1 MKFFMHEFKL
11 NFKSLLVWTVVI
23 VLLIVVAVTKF
34 SAFIGNEAS
43 LAIMDSFPAQF
54 LDAMQMR
61 SFNLTTLEGFYGV
74 MFIYFAL
81 MGAMAAAMWGSD
93 AISREERD
101 RSAEFSLALPVSRS
115 RVVTTK
121 LLAALANCVLFVL
134 FTWAISIYAVR
145 IFSPEAAFYQLL
157 RLEML
162 AMYLLELIF
171 LAIGVMLACAVKNY
185 KIAGSIAIGLILGA
199 YFMSVI
205 TNITQKLNWLKSL
218 NPFSWYDAVDFFNT
232 GALKPL
238 SLFLTAILVVACLLA
253 AYFTYEKRDLV
264 I

>member
-1 MKFFMHEFKL
+1 MKFFLHELKL
-11 NFKSLLVWTVVI
+11 NFKSLMIWTVSI
-23 VLLIVVAVTKF
+23 ALLIVVAVTKF

-43 LAIMDSFPAQF
+43 LAIMDSMPAQL

-61 SFNLTTLEGFYGV
+61 SFNLTTLEGFFGV
-74 MFIYFAL
+74 MFIYFAI
-81 MGAMAAAMWGSD
+81 MGAMAAAMWGSE

-101 RSAEFSLALPVSRS
+101 RSAEFSLVLPVSRS

-121 LLAALANCVLFVL
+121 LLAALVNCVLFVI
-134 FTWAISIYAVR
+134 FTWLISIYAVQVYK
-145 IFSPEAAFYQLL
+145 PAAGFYQFL

-171 LAIGVMLACAVKNY
+171 LAIGVLLACALKNH
-185 KIAGSIAIGLILGA
+185 KFAGSMAIGIILSA
-199 YFMSVI
+199 YFISII
-205 TNITQKLNWLKSL
+205 TNISPKLSWLKAI
-218 NPFSWYDAVDFFNT
+218 NPFSWYDALEIFTT

-238 SLFLTAILVVACLLA
+238 SLVLTAIVVVVCLLA

>member
-1 MKFFMHEFKL
+1 MKFFLHELKL
-11 NFKSLLVWTVVI
+11 NFKSLMVWTVSI
-23 VLLIVVAVTKF
+23 ALLIIIAVTKF

-43 LAIMDSFPAQF
+43 LAIMDGFPPQL

-61 SFNLTTLEGFYGV
+61 SFNLTTLEGFFGV

-81 MGAMAAAMWGSD
+81 MGAIAAAMWGSD

-101 RSAEFSLALPVSRS
+101 RSAEFSLVLPVSRS

-121 LLAALANCVLFVL
+121 LLAALVNCVLFVI
-134 FTWAISIYAVR
+134 FTWAISVFAVR
-145 IFSPEAAFYQLL
+145 IYSPEASFYDFL

-162 AMYLLELIF
+162 ALYLIQLIF
-171 LAIGVMLACAVKNY
+171 LAIGVMLACVLKDH
-185 KIAGSIAIGLILGA
+185 KLGGSIAIGIILSA
-199 YFMSVI
+199 YFISIV
-205 TNITQKLNWLKSL
+205 TNISPKLNWLKAM
-218 NPFSWYDAVDFFNT
+218 NPISWYDAVEFFNA

-238 SLFLTAILVVACLLA
+238 SLILTAIVVVVCLLA
-253 AYFTYEKRDLV
+253 AYFAYEKRDLV

>member
-1 MKFFMHEFKL
+1 MKFFLHEFKL
-11 NFKSLLVWTVVI
+11 NFKSLMVWTVVI
-23 VLLIVVAVTKF
+23 GLLILVAVTKF

-43 LAIMDSFPAQF
+43 LAIMDGIPAQV

-61 SFNLTTLEGFYGV
+61 SFNLTTLEGFFGV

-81 MGAMAAAMWGSD
+81 MGAMAATMWGSD

-101 RSAEFSLALPVSRS
+101 RSAEFSLVLPVSRS

-121 LLAALANCVLFVL
+121 LLAALVNCVLFVL
-134 FTWAISIYAVR
+134 FTWVISIYAVR
-145 IFSPEAAFYQLL
+145 IYSPAAGFYQFL

-162 AMYLLELIF
+162 AMYLIELIF
-171 LAIGVMLACAVKNY
+171 LAIGVLLACAVKNFRVV
-185 KIAGSIAIGLILGA
+185 GSIAIGIILSA
-199 YFMSVI
+199 YFLSIV
-205 TNITQKLNWLKSL
+205 TNITTKLNWFKAL
-218 NPFSWYDAVDFFNT
+218 NPFSWFDAVEFFNK

-238 SLFLTAILVVACLLA
+238 SLILTAILVVACLLA
-253 AYFTYEKRDLV
+253 AYFAYEKRDLV

>member
-1 MKFFMHEFKL
+1 MKFYLHEIKL

-23 VLLIVVAVTKF
+23 ALLIVVAVTKF

-43 LAIMDSFPAQF
+43 LAIMDSFPPQL

-74 MFIYFAL
+74 MFTYFAL

-185 KIAGSIAIGLILGA
+185 KIVGSIAIGLILGA

-218 NPFSWYDAVDFFNT
+218 NPFSWYDAVEFFNA

>member
-1 MKFFMHEFKL
+1 MTFFLHEFKL

-23 VLLIVVAVTKF
+23 ALLIVIAVMKF
-34 SAFIGNEAS
+34 SGFVGNEAS
-43 LAIMDSFPAQF
+43 LAIMDSIPPQL

-61 SFNLTTLEGFYGV
+61 SFNLTTLEGFFGV

-101 RSAEFSLALPVSRS
+101 RSAEFSLVLPVSRS

-134 FTWAISIYAVR
+134 FTWLISIYAVKVYAP
-145 IFSPEAAFYQLL
+145 SAAFYQFL

-171 LAIGVMLACAVKNY
+171 LAIGVMLACALKDH
-185 KIAGSIAIGLILGA
+185 KLGGSIAIGIILGA

-205 TNITQKLNWLKSL
+205 ANISPKLDWLKSI
-218 NPFSWYDAVDFFNT
+218 NPFSWFDAVTFFNT
-232 GALKPL
+232 GALKTS
-238 SLFLTAILVVACLLA
+238 SLILTAILVVTCLLV
-253 AYFTYEKRDLV
+253 AYFSYEKRDLV

>member
-1 MKFFMHEFKL
+1 MKFFLHELKL
-11 NFKSLLVWTVVI
+11 NFKSLMIWTVSI
-23 VLLIVVAVTKF
+23 ALLIVVAVTKF

-43 LAIMDSFPAQF
+43 LAIMDSMPAQL

-61 SFNLTTLEGFYGV
+61 SFNLTTLEGFFGV
-74 MFIYFAL
+74 MFIYFAM
-81 MGAMAAAMWGSD
+81 MGAMAAAMWGSE

-101 RSAEFSLALPVSRS
+101 RSAEFSLVLPVSRS

-121 LLAALANCVLFVL
+121 LLAALVNCVLFVI
-134 FTWAISIYAVR
+134 FTWLISIYAVQVYK
-145 IFSPEAAFYQLL
+145 PAAGFYQFL

-171 LAIGVMLACAVKNY
+171 LAIGVLLACALKNH
-185 KIAGSIAIGLILGA
+185 KFAGSMAIGIILSA
-199 YFMSVI
+199 YFISII
-205 TNITQKLNWLKSL
+205 TNISPKLSWLKAI
-218 NPFSWYDAVDFFNT
+218 NPFNWYDALEIFNT

-238 SLFLTAILVVACLLA
+238 SLVLTAIVVVGCLLA

>member
-1 MKFFMHEFKL
+1 MKFFMHELKL
-11 NFKSLLVWTVVI
+11 NFKSLLIWTVVI
-23 VLLIVVAVTKF
+23 ALLIAVAVAKF
-34 SAFIGNEAS
+34 SAFIGDEAS
-43 LAIMDSFPAQF
+43 LAIMDGFPAQL

-61 SFNLTTLEGFYGV
+61 SFNLTTLEGFFGV
-74 MFIYFAL
+74 MFIYFAI

-101 RSAEFSLALPVSRS
+101 RSAEFSLVLPVSRS

-121 LLAALANCVLFVL
+121 LLAALVNCVLFVL
-134 FTWAISIYAVR
+134 FTWLISIYAVKVY
-145 IFSPEAAFYQLL
+145 SPDAAFYNFL

-162 AMYLLELIF
+162 AIYLLELIF
-171 LAIGVMLACAVKNY
+171 LAIGVLLACAVKNY
-185 KIAGSIAIGLILGA
+185 KIVGSIAIGIILGG
-199 YFMSVI
+199 YFISIV
-205 TNITQKLNWLKSL
+205 TNITQNLNWLKAV
-218 NPFSWYDAVDFFNT
+218 NPFSWYDAVEFFHA

-238 SLFLTAILVVACLLA
+238 SLVLTAILVVACLLA